1 MEPDPK
7 GVRGVNTSPQNP
19 QLAPAVVDALQ
30 TAYTRVK
37 PLVSARRLWDRVL
50 SEDDKLQLGWDLQA
64 CYERLGTVSMWMET
78 RHVSFTR
85 AVVEVASQLGFL
97 DEPTY
102 RWLLH
107 EIGDEPPQ
115 PGRPFWDMSTGEL
128 RLGKKVIRRLR
139 VMRNPSN
146 IQQILDEFQLQL
158 WQSRIDNPLGSGQEQ
173 LHQTLRSLN
182 RGLEKIRFRAQEGGE
197 AVIWE
202 RR

>member
-1 MEPDPK
+1 MDPNPK
-7 GVRGVNTSPQNP
+7 GVRGVNISPQNL

-37 PLVSARRLWDRVL
+37 PFTSARRLWDRVL
-50 SEDDKLQLGWDLQA
+50 SEDDKLQLGWNLQA
-64 CYERLGTVSMWMET
+64 SYERLGTVRMWMNT

-102 RWLLH
+102 RWLSR

-115 PGRPFWDMSTGEL
+115 PGRPFWDISTGEL

-146 IQQILDEFQLQL
+146 IQQILDQFQLQL
-158 WQSRIDNPLGSGQEQ
+158 WPSRIDNPLESDQEK

-182 RGLEKIRFRAQEGGE
+182 QGLEKIRFRAQEGGE

-202 RR
+202 YL